1 MRLPGCY
8 CLHPPSSNKTAS
20 PIFYHLTLLVPMTH
34 AELCC
39 LLTIY
44 SEDTAA
50 AAAATTALPLFVAEN
65 HKQVISYANNWH

>member
-1 MRLPGCY
+1 
-8 CLHPPSSNKTAS
+8 
-20 PIFYHLTLLVPMTH
+20 MTH

-65 HKQVISYANNWH
+65 HKQVISYANNWHWRH